1 MEFTNFDEI
10 CVSLRRQ
17 YDFRS
22 TTTELCDTLDKFGNE
37 CAKASRKTALEK
49 DGSFKKDDGA

>member
-10 CVSLRRQ
+10 RVSLRRQ

-22 TTTELCDTLDKFGNE
+22 TTTEFCDTLDKFDDKF
-37 CAKASRKTALEK
+37 AKASYETMHENPE
-49 DGSFKKDDGA
+49 

>member
-10 CVSLRRQ
+10 RVSLRRQ

-22 TTTELCDTLDKFGNE
+22 TTTEFCDTLDKIDDKF
-37 CAKASRKTALEK
+37 AKASYETMHENPE
-49 DGSFKKDDGA
+49 